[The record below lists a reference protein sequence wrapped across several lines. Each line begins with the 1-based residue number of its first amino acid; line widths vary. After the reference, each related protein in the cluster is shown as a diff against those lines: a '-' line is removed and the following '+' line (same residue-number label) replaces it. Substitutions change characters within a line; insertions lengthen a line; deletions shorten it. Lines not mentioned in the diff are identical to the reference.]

1 MGGGSMIKTVTI
13 EASTYADIPARFEA
27 GTPMIGEAIA
37 LGAAVDYLSQLGME
51 AVAAHEHTLA
61 HYLLER
67 LSEVPGLTWYGP
79 PMGPDRAAIAAF
91 SMQGVHPHDIAQIL
105 DSEGVAV
112 RAGHHCTQ
120 PLHVALDLPSTVR
133 ASCYVYNDTSDIDR
147 LVVGLAKVTKLFG

>member
-1 MGGGSMIKTVTI
+1 
-13 EASTYADIPARFEA
+13 
-27 GTPMIGEAIA
+27 
-37 LGAAVDYLSQLGME
+37 
-51 AVAAHEHTLA
+51 
-61 HYLLER
+61 
-67 LSEVPGLTWYGP
+67 
-79 PMGPDRAAIAAF
+79 
-91 SMQGVHPHDIAQIL
+91 MQGVHPHDIAQIL